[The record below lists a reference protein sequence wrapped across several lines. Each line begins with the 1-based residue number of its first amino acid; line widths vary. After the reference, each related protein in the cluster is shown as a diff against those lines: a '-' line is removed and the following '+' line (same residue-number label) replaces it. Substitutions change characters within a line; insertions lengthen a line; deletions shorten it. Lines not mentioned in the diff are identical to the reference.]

1 MSHSKANHR
10 TGNAMDSTWRRAR
23 QVTARLRP
31 AADQVMPLAK
41 TAGAA
46 AKLGADKTRAWAAPQ
61 VERAGQV
68 VQDSVAPKVSSVLS
82 ATARRLE
89 PDKPRRQRWRKV
101 VGVSAA
107 AAGVASAFAA
117 AVRNR
122 AKARAAAASDAL
134 AETDSGPSDAQTAS
148 GAEPAV
154 ATEKQNGQPSSNSD
168 IGQDEASRA
177 S

>member
-1 MSHSKANHR
+1 MSHSKAHHR
-10 TGNAMDSTWRRAR
+10 TGNAVNSVRRRAR

-46 AKLGADKTRAWAAPQ
+46 AKLGADKTRTWAAPQ

-68 VQDSVAPKVSSVLS
+68 VEDSVAPKVSSVLS
-82 ATARRLE
+82 AAARRLE
-89 PDKPRRQRWRKV
+89 PDKPRRPRWRKV

-107 AAGVASAFAA
+107 AAGVVSAFAA

-122 AKARAAAASDAL
+122 AKASAAAASDAR
-134 AETDSGPSDAQTAS
+134 AETDSGSSDAQTAP
-148 GAEPAV
+148 GAEPVVAV
-154 ATEKQNGQPSSNSD
+154 EKQDRQ
-168 IGQDEASRA
+168 
-177 S
+177 